1 MIKEVTVNK
10 SLKDILD
17 KESSLNNDNIKI
29 VNSDDQPQNIDEPI
43 NEWKNKYL
51 YLQADLENIKKR
63 YNKQISD
70 LRKYEG
76 ENIFKDIITDVCDDF
91 DYLLRYNKSNT
102 LDRSNIEV
110 IYRRLLNVLNK
121 YGVKQMYGFDHGNR
135 PMIFNSDTDDAV
147 SQITT
152 NDKILDNSIN
162 DVIKK
167 GYNFKDKV
175 LRYEQVIVNKYKE
188 NHDKIL

>member
-1 MIKEVTVNK
+1 MIKDITVNK

-17 KESSLNNDNIKI
+17 KASPIGNNIKI
-29 VNSDDQPQNIDEPI
+29 NNLEKSQLNDKDND
-43 NEWKNKYL
+43 EWKNKYL
-51 YLQADLENIKKR
+51 YLQADLENIKRR
-63 YNKQISD
+63 YNKQIED
-70 LRKYEG
+70 LKKYEG

-91 DYLLRYNKSNT
+91 DYLLRYNESNS

-121 YGVKQMYGFDHGNR
+121 YGVKQMYGFDNGNR
-135 PMIFNSDTDDAV
+135 PIIFNSDTDDAV
-147 SQITT
+147 SQIAT

-162 DVIKK
+162 SVIKK

-175 LRYEQVIVNKYKE
+175 LRYEQVIVNKYKDNNE
-188 NHDKIL
+188 